1 VPVEAFI
8 VKPAGE
14 AEKDPALALASRD
27 AAAEETEV
35 QYEVAAY
42 ENVATGAFV
51 IVTLVVAV
59 VTAQPPLAAMV
70 LVTV

>member
-1 VPVEAFI
+1 
-8 VKPAGE
+8 
-14 AEKDPALALASRD
+14 
-27 AAAEETEV
+27 V